1 MTTLDGTMPKVGLPL
16 YGEGKPRVSERNH
29 NFWKFPYS
37 QRHAQTRQQMRGGV
51 WDRHIVESSAIRG
64 QALAQTRARH
74 DPTNFR
80 LAVRGSNQNCACPEL
95 SELPPHFDVLEE
107 LIRIRFSCSYDRD
120 RLIRDWGACADSCD
134 KVKS

>member
-1 MTTLDGTMPKVGLPL
+1 M
-16 YGEGKPRVSERNH
+16 
-29 NFWKFPYS
+29 
-37 QRHAQTRQQMRGGV
+37 Q
-51 WDRHIVESSAIRG
+51 SSAIRG
-64 QALAQTRARH
+64 QVLAQTRARH

-80 LAVRGSNQNCACPEL
+80 LAVRGLNQNCACPELSPEL

-107 LIRIRFSCSYDRD
+107 LIRIRFSGSYDRD